1 MGCTATLQ
9 LPPTL
14 LGSPAFCP
22 KVIGFVVV
30 EKTDAEIFRGRSRID
45 FCPINDTYEAFSV
58 RNLLL

>member
-1 MGCTATLQ
+1 
-9 LPPTL
+9 
-14 LGSPAFCP
+14 
-22 KVIGFVVV
+22 VVV